1 MEHITLQQAVAD
13 CFQIRTEKVHRFLLR
28 RSLSNRMRLLY
39 PVVHLIHPDFLFN
52 EIRLVEKVCGATRL
66 REVQEEID
74 FYHHK
79 YVVNSFAKNAM
90 RLRLS
95 GMRLMSLANKAFNHA
110 RHAARSGP
118 PQKPLKS

>member
-1 MEHITLQQAVAD
+1 MEQITLQQAVAD
-13 CFQIRTEKVHRFLLR
+13 YFQIRTEKVHRFLLK

-39 PVVHLIHPDFLFN
+39 PLVHLIHPDFLFN
-52 EIRLVEKVCGATRL
+52 ENRLVEKVSRATRL

-79 YVVNSFAKNAM
+79 YVVNSFAKDAM

-95 GMRLMSLANKAFNHA
+95 GMRLMSLANRAFNHA
-110 RHAARSGP
+110 RDSARSGT
-118 PQKPLKS
+118 L